1 MSEEKN
7 DKMKRKSGNRSGNGV
22 VSCSFCGRGS
32 DEVNSMVAG
41 PEAFI
46 CDRCIQSSME
56 ILQKEISAIRPS
68 TSLGKKSPL
77 SQQAQSFEPRLIS
90 PKSIMESLGQYVI
103 GQERARKSLAVA
115 VYNHY
120 KRLESQKWAMDDDG
134 VVIEK
139 SNILLIGPTGTGK
152 TLLAQTLANLLEVP
166 FTIVDATS
174 LTEAGYVGDDVETI
188 LARLLQASD
197 FNLERAEKGI
207 IYVDEID
214 KIARKSANVSITRD
228 VSGEGV
234 QQALLKILEG
244 AVVGVP
250 PRGGRKHPEQQLINV
265 NTKNILFLCGGAF
278 EGLDRIIGRRVAKSS
293 IGFGSKVKAQQLE
306 ADPEILKE
314 VSQDDLHE
322 YGLIPEFIGRL
333 PVISTLDPLDK
344 KALRNILV
352 EPKNALIKQY
362 SKLFEMEECEL
373 VFEDKALDKVVEIA
387 IERGTGARALRSV
400 LEDIMID
407 IMFELPSM
415 TGVRKCV
422 ITETVIAG
430 EGEPEFYYENGKRK
444 KTA

>member
-1 MSEEKN
+1 MSREK
-7 DKMKRKSGNRSGNGV
+7 DQVKGRGKDGGGSDMV
-22 VSCSFCGRGS
+22 LCSFCGRGS

-41 PEAFI
+41 PNAFI
-46 CDRCIQSSME
+46 CDRCIMSSVE
-56 ILQKEISAIRPS
+56 ILRKEISAIKPS
-68 TSLGKKSPL
+68 
-77 SQQAQSFEPRLIS
+77 AQVGTQPFQPRLVS

-103 GQERARKSLAVA
+103 GQEMAKKSLAVA

-120 KRLESQKWAMDDDG
+120 KRIESQEWVRDDND

-152 TLLAQTLANLLEVP
+152 TLLAQTLANLLDVP

-265 NTKNILFLCGGAF
+265 NTKNILFICGGAF
-278 EGLDRIIGRRVAKSS
+278 EGLDKIIGRRVAKSS
-293 IGFGSKVKAQQLE
+293 IGFGTKVKAQQLE
-306 ADPEILKE
+306 SDPEILKE

-333 PVISTLDPLDK
+333 PVISTLDPLDSD
-344 KALRNILV
+344 ALRNILV

-362 SKLFEMEECEL
+362 RKLFEMEECEL
-373 VFEDKALDKVVEIA
+373 VFQDGALDKVVEIA
-387 IERGTGARALRSV
+387 LERGTGARALRSV
-400 LEDIMID
+400 LEGIMID

-415 TGVRKCV
+415 TGVRKCIITGAV
-422 ITETVIAG
+422 ISD
-430 EGEPEFYYENGKRK
+430 EGEPEFYYEDGKRK
-444 KTA
+444 KIA

>member
-1 MSEEKN
+1 MTTRRS
-7 DKMKRKSGNRSGNGV
+7 RSSGNS
-22 VSCSFCGRGS
+22 SDQIECSFCGKGAQ
-32 DEVNSMVAG
+32 EVASMIAG
-41 PEAFI
+41 PKAFI
-46 CDRCIQSSME
+46 CDSCIIKSYD
-56 ILQKEISAIRPS
+56 ILRKQIESGNYIPERAAKNSDNP
-68 TSLGKKSPL
+68 
-77 SQQAQSFEPRLIS
+77 AQNFYPRLIS
-90 PKSIMESLGQYVI
+90 PKSIVETLDSYVVGQDNVK
-103 GQERARKSLAVA
+103 KSLAVA

-120 KRLESQKWAMDDDG
+120 KRLESIQAEKAEDDD

-188 LARLLQASD
+188 LARLLHAAD
-197 FNLERAEKGI
+197 FNLERAERGI

-250 PRGGRKHPEQQLINV
+250 PKGGRKHPEQQLINV

-278 EGLDRIIGRRVAKSS
+278 EGIEKIIARRVSKASM
-293 IGFGSKVKAQQLE
+293 GFGAKVKTSQIGY
-306 ADPEILKE
+306 DPDILRL
-314 VSQDDLHE
+314 VTQDDLHE

-333 PVISTLDPLDK
+333 PVISTLEMLDA

-352 EPKNALIKQY
+352 EPKNALTKQY
-362 SKLFEMEECEL
+362 RKLFEMDGVEL
-373 VFEDKALDKVVEIA
+373 EFTDESLDKVVSIA
-387 IERGTGARALRSV
+387 MERGTGARALRSV
-400 LEDIMID
+400 LENVMID
-407 IMFELPSM
+407 IMFDIPSM
-415 TGVRKCV
+415 HNVEKCR
-422 ITETVIAG
+422 ITAETIEHKAP
-430 EGEPEFYYENGKRK
+430 PEYTIGNNDNKE
-444 KTA
+444 TA

>member
-1 MSEEKN
+1 MSREKDRMKGRGKGGGGN
-7 DKMKRKSGNRSGNGV
+7 DMV
-22 VSCSFCGRGS
+22 LCSFCGRGS

-41 PEAFI
+41 PNAFI
-46 CDRCIQSSME
+46 CDRCIMSSVE
-56 ILQKEISAIRPS
+56 ILRKEISAIKPS
-68 TSLGKKSPL
+68 APVSGQPF
-77 SQQAQSFEPRLIS
+77 QPRLIS

-103 GQERARKSLAVA
+103 GQERARKSLSVA

-120 KRLESQKWAMDDDG
+120 KRIESQEWVRDDDD

-265 NTKNILFLCGGAF
+265 NTKNILFICGGAF
-278 EGLDRIIGRRVAKSS
+278 EGLDKIIGRRVAKSS
-293 IGFGSKVKAQQLE
+293 IGFGTKVKPQQLE
-306 ADPEILKE
+306 SDPEILKE

-333 PVISTLDPLDK
+333 PVISTLDPLDSD
-344 KALRNILV
+344 ALRNILV

-362 SKLFEMEECEL
+362 RKLFEMEECEL
-373 VFEDKALDKVVEIA
+373 VFQDEALDKVVEIA

-400 LEDIMID
+400 LEGIMID

-422 ITETVIAG
+422 ITEQVISD
-430 EGEPEFYYENGKRK
+430 EGQPEFYYEDGKRK
-444 KTA
+444 KIA

>member
-1 MSEEKN
+1 MSREKDRMKGRGKGGGGN
-7 DKMKRKSGNRSGNGV
+7 DV
-22 VSCSFCGRGS
+22 VLCSFCGRGS

-41 PEAFI
+41 PNAFI
-46 CDRCIQSSME
+46 CDRCIMSSVE
-56 ILQKEISAIRPS
+56 ILRKEISAIKPS
-68 TSLGKKSPL
+68 APVSGQPF
-77 SQQAQSFEPRLIS
+77 QPRLIS

-103 GQERARKSLAVA
+103 GQERARKSLSVA

-120 KRLESQKWAMDDDG
+120 KRIESQEWVRDDDD

-265 NTKNILFLCGGAF
+265 NTKNILFICGGAF
-278 EGLDRIIGRRVAKSS
+278 EGLDKIIGRRVAKSS
-293 IGFGSKVKAQQLE
+293 IGFGTKVKPQQLE
-306 ADPEILKE
+306 SDPEILKE

-333 PVISTLDPLDK
+333 PVISTLDPLDSD
-344 KALRNILV
+344 ALRNILV

-362 SKLFEMEECEL
+362 RKLFEMEECEL
-373 VFEDKALDKVVEIA
+373 AFQDEALDKVVEIA

-400 LEDIMID
+400 LEGIMID

-415 TGVRKCV
+415 TGVRKCI
-422 ITETVIAG
+422 ITEAVISD
-430 EGEPEFYYENGKRK
+430 EGQPEFYYEDGKRK
-444 KTA
+444 KIA